1 MENCQNKI
9 KSYSC
14 PEIDCIKAY
23 RSKASLRRHI
33 ANDHAEGDEP
43 RYKEICE
50 FCGKEYK
57 SKQSLRIHKIEKY
70 L

>member
-1 MENCQNKI
+1 METWQNNI
-9 KSYSC
+9 KPYPC

-33 ANDHAEGDEP
+33 ANDHAEGGEP
-43 RYKEICE
+43 GYRDIYE

-57 SKQSLRIHKIEKY
+57 SKQSLRVHKIEKH